1 MKIAEYFAEFSIRPD
16 RNSIRRVDSELK
28 KLENKL
34 RGFGKNSTI
43 KLKLSGFNVDQP
55 ALRLALGNSLDIAS
69 KSVAFEISKFVV
81 NDRNLQAALL
91 RAARRL
97 PPLPPGPNPPPLPPR
112 PGPYPPDSRRSSRVA
127 SGFIGGGVARLYG
140 PALALAFGGYGLA
153 QLNKRNQQVVSA
165 QLQSSAVVQQA
176 GGTVEQGAESFQYLR
191 KEANRIGFNYLD
203 ASQDYNKLISGLT
216 GSGVSVKESQ
226 KVFSGFAEL
235 ARVNKLDKTTQNRL
249 FRALSQVA
257 GKGKLQAE
265 ELTGQISEALPGGT
279 ALFAQAYQRQLKATG
294 KGKGDLTGQA
304 AIQALLADMKK
315 GIVNSGILTYA
326 GSTASDKAQTG
337 LALAQTASQA
347 EQQRYQNSVNDLA
360 VVASDAGIEEGFARI
375 FRTLAVGLDES
386 NGLVRILAEGFNDT
400 TKFADDLLLFPQS
413 FIRALDGRDSL
424 VADWLGADATAQL
437 QKDWKS
443 IQESITTISSIG
455 VPSWLPTLN
464 TVSKDIA
471 AQFQIIAGIANGDFS
486 GIGNGVKNLATE
498 RYRSLG
504 SKILSGPNVALR
516 AVGEVFDVDTPQLS
530 VDGIDQFVPKS
541 ILDTFNLTKQL
552 IKVDP
557 LTGEV
562 LPSYDIFDT
571 KDIRQDDSNAFGL
584 KPAGLELLQPA
595 DRYNARNSTRVLG
608 DLPLQLPN
616 LELPNLETT
625 PSGEP
630 FQDLSRPPYQ
640 TPADIA
646 SQNRDAA
653 IAQAEASVVNNNVT
667 NQFDITISVDATLAG
682 IEVEAQANAMAQAFS
697 TSLTGAFE
705 QAQVNFPTKG

>member
-1 MKIAEYFAEFSIRPD
+1 MLISEYFASFSL
-16 RNSIRRVDSELK
+16 RVDRSSVKRVDTVLDNLDNRLK
-28 KLENKL
+28 L
-34 RGFGKNSTI
+34 FGKNNKI
-43 KLKLSGFNVDQP
+43 KLDISGFNVNQS
-55 ALRLALGNSLDIAS
+55 ALNLALGNSLDLAS
-69 KSVAFEISKFVV
+69 NVVAFEISRFVV
-81 NDRNLQAALL
+81 NDRNLLAALL

-97 PPLPPGPNPPPLPPR
+97 PPLPPGPNPPPGPPLPPR
-112 PGPYPPDSRRSSRVA
+112 PIPPDNRIRRDA
-127 SGFIGGGVARLYG
+127 MGGGLIGGGLSRVYG
-140 PALALAFGGYGLA
+140 PALALGLGGYGLS
-153 QLNKRNQQVVSA
+153 QLNQRNQQVVSA

-360 VVASDAGIEEGFARI
+360 VVASDAGVEEGFARI
-375 FRTLAVGLDES
+375 FRTLNAGLSES
-386 NGLVRILAEGFNDT
+386 NGLVRILSEGFNDA
-400 TKFADDLLLFPQS
+400 TKWADDLLLWPQS
-413 FIRALDGRDSL
+413 FVRALEGRDSL
-424 VADWLGADATAQL
+424 VADWLGKDDIEQL
-437 QKDWKS
+437 RADWKD
-443 IQESITTISSIG
+443 IKQIFTDISALKFDF
-455 VPSWLPTLN
+455 LPTLKATSAEIASILN
-464 TVSKDIA
+464 GIA
-471 AQFQIIAGIANGDFS
+471 AIQRF
-486 GIGNGVKNLATE
+486 
-498 RYRSLG
+498 RS
-504 SKILSGPNVALR
+504 
-516 AVGEVFDVDTPQLS
+516 
-530 VDGIDQFVPKS
+530 
-541 ILDTFNLTKQL
+541 
-552 IKVDP
+552 
-557 LTGEV
+557 
-562 LPSYDIFDT
+562 
-571 KDIRQDDSNAFGL
+571 
-584 KPAGLELLQPA
+584 
-595 DRYNARNSTRVLG
+595 G
-608 DLPLQLPN
+608 DLPTETKKYDDIEKIDPFGTGEYTSPKGIFDAGLNNFGVNLSNAKVRGRAVYEDPSSPFYQKPELFDANKEFN
-616 LELPNLETT
+616 LEYYRNISAMERDPTGQGIGDAVRTAEEEDALTYKLKDSLERR
-625 PSGEP
+625 PKS
-630 FQDLSRPPYQ
+630 LSMFSLDNRDPIESSLGLNRDNIQ
-640 TPADIA
+640 TPDDIA

-653 IAQAEASVVNNNVT
+653 IAQAEASVVNNVT

-682 IEVEAQANAMAQAFS
+682 IEIEQQAQAMAQAFS

-705 QAQVNFPTKG
+705 QVQVNFPTKG